1 MPARKPTPG
10 DLAVRPLNSRNDA
23 QISSSGAA
31 MFANRGQRKVAPPRD
46 AGFRSLPS
54 FFVIGPP
61 RTGTSWLHEILR
73 QCSWLSNPTKETRFF
88 DKHFHR
94 GLAWYASHYREAT
107 AGRRIGEIAPTYFA
121 SEEAR
126 ERIARLIP
134 HAKVVCTFRNPV
146 DRVLSLYRLK
156 RAYGLIPWSFDEALV
171 RDPELM
177 ESSRYAFHLKA
188 WQNTLGTAQVLPT
201 VYEDLRSGPQ
211 YYLDAVTDFVD
222 VPRIRLGPSQINRVL
237 TSEGMT
243 EPRSYYLTRAAQQLA
258 DWSRALRLDAVIAEA
273 KKRGVL
279 KLFVGGGPA
288 FPQLSFSERLRLCE
302 LFRPEVEELEAAL
315 NRDFSAWKYPRDYEP
330 GAQPVTEIV
339 TAARRRPLVAL
350 SPTPPAIERPVKPA
364 VDAIPLR
371 LPEL

>member
-1 MPARKPTPG
+1 
-10 DLAVRPLNSRNDA
+10 
-23 QISSSGAA
+23 
-31 MFANRGQRKVAPPRD
+31 MFANRRRRKTPPQRD
-46 AGFRSLPS
+46 GGLQSLPS

-121 SEEAR
+121 SAEAR

-156 RAYGLIPWSFDEALV
+156 RAYGLIPWSFEEALL

-177 ESSRYAFHLKA
+177 ESSRYAFHLKE
-188 WQNTLGTAQVLPT
+188 WQNTLGEAQVLAT
-201 VYEDLRSGPQ
+201 VYEDLRSDPQ
-211 YYLDAVTDFVD
+211 SYLDTVTDFVD
-222 VPRIRLGPSQINRVL
+222 VPRIRLGSSQINRVL

-243 EPRSYYLTRAAQQLA
+243 EPRSYYVTRAAQQLA
-258 DWSRALRLDAVIAEA
+258 EWSRALRLDAVVAGA
-273 KKRGVL
+273 KRRGLL

-302 LFRPEVEELEAAL
+302 LFRPAVEELESAL

-330 GAQPVTEIV
+330 AAQPVTEIV
-339 TAARRRPLVAL
+339 AAERSRHPLLPGIPRA
-350 SPTPPAIERPVKPA
+350 SEGPAKPA
-364 VDAIPLR
+364 AEPM
-371 LPEL
+371 P

>member
-1 MPARKPTPG
+1 
-10 DLAVRPLNSRNDA
+10 
-23 QISSSGAA
+23 
-31 MFANRGQRKVAPPRD
+31 MFANRGQRRVAPQGET
-46 AGFRSLPS
+46 GFQSLPS

-121 SEEAR
+121 SVEAR

-134 HAKVVCTFRNPV
+134 HAKVVCAFRNPV

-156 RAYGLIPWSFDEALV
+156 RAYGLIPWSFEEALV
-171 RDPELM
+171 RDPELV
-177 ESSRYAFHLKA
+177 ESSRYAFHLKE
-188 WQNTLGTAQVLPT
+188 WQNTLGKTQVLPT
-201 VYEDLRSGPQ
+201 VYEDLRSDPQ
-211 YYLDAVTDFVD
+211 SYLDTVADFVD

-243 EPRSYYLTRAAQQLA
+243 EPRSYYVTRAAQQMA
-258 DWSRALRLDAVIAEA
+258 EWSRALRLDAVVAGA
-273 KKRGVL
+273 KRKGLL

-288 FPQLSFSERLRLCE
+288 FPPLSFSERLRLYE

-330 GAQPVTEIV
+330 VAQPATEV
-339 TAARRRPLVAL
+339 VAAERSRAPIRRAAPDPSRDRA
-350 SPTPPAIERPVKPA
+350 SR
-364 VDAIPLR
+364 
-371 LPEL
+371 

>member
-1 MPARKPTPG
+1 
-10 DLAVRPLNSRNDA
+10 
-23 QISSSGAA
+23 
-31 MFANRGQRKVAPPRD
+31 MFANRRQRKTPFQRD
-46 AGFRSLPS
+46 GGLQSLPS

-73 QCSWLSNPTKETRFF
+73 QRSWLSNPTKETRFF

-121 SEEAR
+121 SDEAR
-126 ERIARLIP
+126 ERIARLVP

-156 RAYGLIPWSFDEALV
+156 RAYGLIPWSFEEALV

-177 ESSRYAFHLKA
+177 ESSRYAFHLKE
-188 WQNTLGTAQVLPT
+188 WQDALGKTQVLAT
-201 VYEDLRSGPQ
+201 VYEDLRSDPQ
-211 YYLDAVTDFVD
+211 SYLDTVTDFVD

-258 DWSRALRLDAVIAEA
+258 EWSRALRLDAVIAEA

-288 FPQLSFSERLRLCE
+288 FPELPFAERVKLYEMLQ
-302 LFRPEVEELEAAL
+302 PEVEQLEVAL
-315 NRDFSAWKYPRDYEP
+315 NRDLSEWKYPCDYEARVQEVDGVAAGEQNQSP
-330 GAQPVTEIV
+330 SEGAGSLRPAIV
-339 TAARRRPLVAL
+339 DVPAG
-350 SPTPPAIERPVKPA
+350 PPAGGIAVRP
-364 VDAIPLR
+364 
-371 LPEL
+371 

>member
-1 MPARKPTPG
+1 
-10 DLAVRPLNSRNDA
+10 
-23 QISSSGAA
+23 
-31 MFANRGQRKVAPPRD
+31 MFANRGQRRVAPPRD
-46 AGFRSLPS
+46 AGFQSLPS

-121 SEEAR
+121 SAEAR

-134 HAKVVCTFRNPV
+134 HAKVVCAFRNPV
-146 DRVLSLYRLK
+146 DRVISLYRLK
-156 RAYGLIPWSFDEALV
+156 RAYGLIPWSFEEAMV

-177 ESSRYAFHLKA
+177 ESSRYAFHLKK
-188 WQNTLGTAQVLPT
+188 WQKTLGMAQVLPM
-201 VYEDLRSGPQ
+201 VYEDLRSDPQ
-211 YYLDAVTDFVD
+211 SYLDAVTDFVD

-243 EPRSYYLTRAAQQLA
+243 EPRSYYVTRAAQQVA
-258 DWSRALRLDAVIAEA
+258 EWSRALRLDSVVAGA
-273 KKRGVL
+273 KRRGLL

-288 FPQLSFSERLRLCE
+288 FPQLSFSGQLRLCE
-302 LFRPEVEELEAAL
+302 LFRPEVEELESAL

-330 GAQPVTEIV
+330 VAQPVTEV
-339 TAARRRPLVAL
+339 VAAERSRPQVAL
-350 SPTPPAIERPVKPA
+350 PLIPPAIKRPAKAA
-364 VDAIPLR
+364 VD
-371 LPEL
+371 